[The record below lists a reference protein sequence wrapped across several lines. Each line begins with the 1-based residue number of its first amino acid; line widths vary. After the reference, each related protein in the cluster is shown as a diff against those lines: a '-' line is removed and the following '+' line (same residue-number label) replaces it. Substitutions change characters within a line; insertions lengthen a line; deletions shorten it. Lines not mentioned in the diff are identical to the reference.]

1 MPKGTGGAEVGPRP
15 QDVTD
20 EVARVASA
28 VSEAVPA
35 KCLDRNLLIGTWNIR
50 AFGDLVDSWSGTGT
64 AKVKR
69 DLRALASIT
78 EIVSRFDVVAIQ
90 EVRGNIRALR
100 HMMKDLGPDW
110 GFILTDVT
118 RGSAGNNERLAFVF
132 DLRRVRPSGLAC
144 ELVLSDE
151 DMGQPGAG
159 DFVRQFART
168 PYAVS
173 FVASGK
179 TFILVTLHVLWGK
192 VPGDRIPE
200 LRGIARWVADWAGE
214 LESWGQNLI
223 ALGDFNIDRKGDDAF
238 EAFTSTGLRVPDALN
253 DVPRTIFADEKGFYD
268 QIAWFTG
275 ENGQPKLSLDFT
287 GNAGSFDF
295 VPHVFPTLT
304 RQQLS
309 WRMSDHLPLWCEF
322 ALSRQDRPPDAFLRA
337 RAGARGG
344 GDRAGRG

>member
-1 MPKGTGGAEVGPRP
+1 MPRARAVRDVGPRP
-15 QDVTD
+15 PEVAS
-20 EVARVASA
+20 EVARVGAA
-28 VSEAVPA
+28 LAAAVPA
-35 KCLDRNLLIGTWNIR
+35 KSLDRNLLIATWNIR
-50 AFGDLVDSWSGTGT
+50 AFGDLADTWTGDGGDT
-64 AKVKR
+64 KR

-90 EVRGNIRALR
+90 EVRGNLRALR

-110 GFILTDVT
+110 GFVLTDVT
-118 RGSAGNNERLAFVF
+118 RGAAGNNERLAFVF

-151 DMGQPGAG
+151 DLNQPGGGA
-159 DFVRQFART
+159 FVRQFART

-173 FVASGK
+173 FVSGGR

-200 LRGIARWVADWAGE
+200 LRGIAKWVADWADE

-223 ALGDFNIDRKGDDAF
+223 ALGDFNIDRKGDAAYD
-238 EAFTSTGLRVPDALN
+238 AFTSTGLRAPDALN
-253 DVPRTIFADEKGFYD
+253 DVPRTIFGDGDGFYD

-275 ENGQPKLSLDFT
+275 EGGQPKLSLDYT
-287 GNAGSFDF
+287 GLAGGFDF
-295 VPHVFPTLT
+295 VPHVLT
-304 RQQLS
+304 GHDRQQLS
-309 WRMSDHLPLWCEF
+309 WRISDHLPLWCEF
-322 ALSRQDRPPDAFLRA
+322 AVSRQIREPGAFLLS
-337 RAGARGG
+337 RAGATGG

>member
-1 MPKGTGGAEVGPRP
+1 MLKAGSGSDVGPPPAAVVAEVAG
-15 QDVTD
+15 VG
-20 EVARVASA
+20 
-28 VSEAVPA
+28 EALTAAIPG

-50 AFGDLVDSWSGTGT
+50 AFGDLADSWGTDPTKAGDS
-64 AKVKR
+64 KR

-90 EVRGNIRALR
+90 EVRGDLRALR
-100 HMMKDLGPDW
+100 HMMKNLGPDW

-118 RGSAGNNERLAFVF
+118 RGKAGNNERLAFVF

-151 DMGQPGAG
+151 DLEQPGGA
-159 DFVRQFART
+159 DLIRQFART

-173 FVASGK
+173 FVSGGR
-179 TFILVTLHVLWGK
+179 TFILATLHVLWGK

-200 LRGIARWVADWAGE
+200 LRGIARWVADWADE

-223 ALGDFNIDRKGDDAF
+223 CLGDFNIDRKGDAAY
-238 EAFTSTGLRVPDALN
+238 EAFTSTGLRAPDALN
-253 DVPRTIFADEKGFYD
+253 EVPRTIFEKEDGFYD

-275 ENGQPKLSLDFT
+275 ENGQPKLSLEYT
-287 GNAGSFDF
+287 GKAGGFDF
-295 VPHVFPTLT
+295 VPHVYPELD

-309 WRMSDHLPLWCEF
+309 WRLSDHMPLWCEF
-322 ALSRQDRPPDAFLRA
+322 AVTRNT
-337 RAGARGG
+337 
-344 GDRAGRG
+344 